1 MEIFRPHVIFS
12 AAITLDGKL
21 ATRTGDSKL
30 SSKKDKIRVHKLRS
44 KVDAIL
50 IGKNTVEIDDPLL
63 SAHNIR
69 KKNPIRIILDSNATI
84 RTNSKILKTCSRIP
98 TIIAVSKK
106 APKKNLQKLEKF
118 PVQVIVCG
126 NYTVNIKKLLGIL
139 KKKCIKNI
147 LVEGGGTTNWAFV
160 KENQVDEAII
170 TITPYLV
177 GGITATTLVDGDGFS
192 TVVKSI
198 RLKLKNVI
206 KIKMKLYYT
215 MRINFAFLSLSYQSV

>member
-1 MEIFRPHVIFS
+1 MESFRPYVIFS

-30 SSKKDKIRVHKLRS
+30 SSKADKNRIHKLRS

-50 IGKNTVEIDDPLL
+50 IGKNTAKLDDPIL
-63 SAHNIR
+63 SSHSTK

-84 RTNSKILKTCSRIP
+84 RTNSKILKTCSKIP

-106 APKKNLQKLEKF
+106 ARKKDLQKLEKF
-118 PVQVIVCG
+118 SVQIIVCG
-126 NYTVNIKKLLGIL
+126 DYRVNIKKLLGIL
-139 KKKCIKNI
+139 KKKGIKNI

-160 KENQVDEAII
+160 KENLVDEAII

-177 GGITATTLVDGDGFS
+177 GGMTATTLVDGDGFS
-192 TVVKSI
+192 TITKSI
-198 RLKLKNVI
+198 RLKLKNVT
-206 KIKMKLYYT
+206 KIKNEVILYYE
-215 MRINFAFLSLSYQSV
+215 N

>member
-1 MEIFRPHVIFS
+1 MVSFRPHVIFS
-12 AAITLDGKL
+12 AARTLDGKL
-21 ATRTGDSKL
+21 ATRTGDSKH
-30 SSKKDKIRVHKLRS
+30 SSKKYKIRVHKLRS

-98 TIIAVSKK
+98 TIIVVSKK
-106 APKKNLQKLEKF
+106 AQKKNLQKLEKF

-139 KKKCIKNI
+139 KRKGIKNI

-160 KENQVDEAII
+160 KENLVDEAII

-177 GGITATTLVDGDGFS
+177 GGMTATTLVDGDGFS

-198 RLKLKNVI
+198 KLKLKNVS
-206 KIKMKLYYT
+206 KMKNEVILHYE
-215 MRINFAFLSLSYQSV
+215 N

>member
-1 MEIFRPHVIFS
+1 MENFRPHVIFS

-30 SSKKDKIRVHKLRS
+30 SSKADKNRIHKLRS

-50 IGKNTVEIDDPLL
+50 IGKNTAKLDDPIL
-63 SAHNIR
+63 SSHNIK

-84 RTNSKILKTCSRIP
+84 RTNSKILKTCSKIS

-106 APKKNLQKLEKF
+106 ARKKDLQKLEKF
-118 PVQVIVCG
+118 SVQVIVCG

-139 KKKCIKNI
+139 KRKGIKNI

-160 KENQVDEAII
+160 KENLVDEAII

-192 TVVKSI
+192 TITKSI
-198 RLKLKNVI
+198 RLKLKNVT
-206 KIKMKLYYT
+206 KMKNEIILHYK
-215 MRINFAFLSLSYQSV
+215 N

>member
-1 MEIFRPHVIFS
+1 MESFRPHVIFS

-63 SAHNIR
+63 SVHNIR

-84 RTNSKILKTCSRIP
+84 RTNSKILKTCSKIP

-106 APKKNLQKLEKF
+106 ARKKDLQKLEKF
-118 PVQVIVCG
+118 SVQVIVCG
-126 NYTVNIKKLLGIL
+126 DYMVNIKKLLGIL
-139 KKKCIKNI
+139 KKKGIKNI

-160 KENQVDEAII
+160 KENLVDEAII

-177 GGITATTLVDGDGFS
+177 GGMTATTLVDGNGFS
-192 TVVKSI
+192 TIAKSI
-198 RLKLKNVI
+198 RLKLKNVT
-206 KIKMKLYYT
+206 KMENEVVLHYG
-215 MRINFAFLSLSYQSV
+215 N

>member
-1 MEIFRPHVIFS
+1 MESFRPHVIFS

-21 ATRTGDSKL
+21 ATRTGDSRL

-63 SAHNIR
+63 SVRNIR

-84 RTNSKILKTCSRIP
+84 RTNPKILRTCSRIP

-106 APKKNLQKLEKF
+106 AQKKNLQKLEKF
-118 PVQVIVCG
+118 SVQVIVCG
-126 NYTVNIKKLLGIL
+126 NDTVSIKKLLATL
-139 KKKCIKNI
+139 KKKGIKNI
-147 LVEGGGTTNWAFV
+147 LVEGGGATNWAFV
-160 KENQVDEAII
+160 KENLVDEAII

-177 GGITATTLVDGDGFS
+177 GGMTATTLVDGDGFS
-192 TVVKSI
+192 TITKSI
-198 RLKLKNVI
+198 RLKLKNV
-206 KIKMKLYYT
+206 KKMKNEVVLH
-215 MRINFAFLSLSYQSV
+215 YQN